1 MDNQRSQEIGADGVA
16 QQLSFQFVNHAA
28 GTAAN
33 IIYISSQ
40 PGYNKLDWE
49 IGLNQGSVTLA
60 PAPAIIDP
68 GHLPPDPLQGT
79 LIYLSLQ
86 GLGMSDGAFRELS
99 FSADGW
105 RFQSFPAAQMVGMTP
120 NAPIVLGAGAPA
132 TIKVANLNI
141 ASAPQPT
148 VDLTTQL
155 YDSQF
160 RNVYGSFKVALQN
173 APDEQDDNLQD
184 YLQLELDG
192 HEILN
197 SFGVP
202 GTVNNALQLS
212 FAGGRK
218 PASITA
224 GKDSVFNISFVYGPP
239 GDDYGFGALTSNARA
254 QNIQVTRLS
263 HADTW
268 QIVPRSS
275 AQNMSWDLL
284 PLAGQPLLGN
294 VPGDT
299 VGFLLDQ
306 ISTTYQPGPTA
317 MLVTYSKI
325 PGYRDGVFTIV
336 LDKVAH
342 VVIDEFSVTPSPA
355 VAGPDGTA
363 AVTVRW
369 KVSGAPTLL
378 TLWQNSQPTP
388 VTGMASYPA
397 TLAADKTAF
406 TLIAQGR
413 HVDLGNQDQR
423 SAGVLELPVINSF
436 TGGPTEIF
444 CQEASHQ
451 ATLAW
456 AVNVAGSGQIAIS
469 STSKSFPSEVGLQPI
484 GSMQVPLSG
493 PQMITLAPDGAAGV
507 PGLARNLVI
516 SAFDPQP
523 AAIKLS
529 GTANG
534 VAASPGAP
542 FIAVSD
548 SDNNRLI
555 ILDTVDCSPI
565 TTVAVGALPGAI
577 AFSADGALMLVA
589 NTGDKTLTPVAVSS
603 SAGQLVFAPQPAL
616 ALNGAPQ
623 SLLLD
628 PDGKHAYVVT
638 DAGGSSG
645 SLVALADSGSGLKLQ
660 GMLAVGKAPR
670 GMARMA
676 SGAVIYVANSGDGT
690 ISMASVTAEGGLL
703 PGKTIQNV
711 GKQPLAL
718 AVASGDQ
725 VLLACCAGD
734 NTVVAIDTR
743 NPNIGA
749 RNPVTV
755 GSQPCAIAVA
765 PGGTYA
771 FVANQGDGTLSL
783 LDCWGGEARV
793 KVTGTPIKAG
803 ANPRAVAVSPDGVNV
818 LTANGAGAACLVT
831 LATYRAAGD
840 AVMLGDRMTD
850 AAVAPDNSSVFVWQ
864 NPLKGYTSTPGI
876 VAYNTLTQAQ
886 QNVLGAEQ
894 VISCVFSPS
903 ASKPQAFALLADS
916 SQLCEITLPG
926 MTVSKSDL
934 PLPSPDCR
942 PLALGMGADEKRLL
956 VAYADKANAV
966 WLLVLARNQGAWS
979 KEQALRLYQASARP
993 GLLLLAA
1000 TRDGSR
1006 LVIVDPHA
1014 AAIHFCHRNQG
1025 VYVLDDAV
1033 VPAQAAAR
1041 GIALLPDGSRAYVLN
1056 SAGMER
1062 DITVIDMATLQGVL
1076 LNIPQEWV
1084 AITGIASAPD
1094 GRRLYA
1100 SDANSGALRV
1110 LDPAS
1115 LRILQTINLLAEGER
1130 SVQSPLAVAAADDG
1144 SAIYVVNNASNNMS
1158 VVEQVQMKSSN

>member
-1 MDNQRSQEIGADGVA
+1 
-16 QQLSFQFVNHAA
+16 
-28 GTAAN
+28 
-33 IIYISSQ
+33 
-40 PGYNKLDWE
+40 
-49 IGLNQGSVTLA
+49 
-60 PAPAIIDP
+60 
-68 GHLPPDPLQGT
+68 
-79 LIYLSLQ
+79 
-86 GLGMSDGAFRELS
+86 
-99 FSADGW
+99 
-105 RFQSFPAAQMVGMTP
+105 
-120 NAPIVLGAGAPA
+120 
-132 TIKVANLNI
+132 
-141 ASAPQPT
+141 
-148 VDLTTQL
+148 
-155 YDSQF
+155 
-160 RNVYGSFKVALQN
+160 
-173 APDEQDDNLQD
+173 
-184 YLQLELDG
+184 
-192 HEILN
+192 
-197 SFGVP
+197 
-202 GTVNNALQLS
+202 
-212 FAGGRK
+212 
-218 PASITA
+218 
-224 GKDSVFNISFVYGPP
+224 
-239 GDDYGFGALTSNARA
+239 
-254 QNIQVTRLS
+254 
-263 HADTW
+263 
-268 QIVPRSS
+268 
-275 AQNMSWDLL
+275 
-284 PLAGQPLLGN
+284 
-294 VPGDT
+294 
-299 VGFLLDQ
+299 
-306 ISTTYQPGPTA
+306 
-317 MLVTYSKI
+317 
-325 PGYRDGVFTIV
+325 
-336 LDKVAH
+336 
-342 VVIDEFSVTPSPA
+342 
-355 VAGPDGTA
+355 
-363 AVTVRW
+363 
-369 KVSGAPTLL
+369 
-378 TLWQNSQPTP
+378 
-388 VTGMASYPA
+388 
-397 TLAADKTAF
+397 
-406 TLIAQGR
+406 
-413 HVDLGNQDQR
+413 
-423 SAGVLELPVINSF
+423 
-436 TGGPTEIF
+436 
-444 CQEASHQ
+444 
-451 ATLAW
+451 
-456 AVNVAGSGQIAIS
+456 
-469 STSKSFPSEVGLQPI
+469 
-484 GSMQVPLSG
+484 
-493 PQMITLAPDGAAGV
+493 
-507 PGLARNLVI
+507 
-516 SAFDPQP
+516 
-523 AAIKLS
+523 
-529 GTANG
+529 
-534 VAASPGAP
+534 
-542 FIAVSD
+542 
-548 SDNNRLI
+548 
-555 ILDTVDCSPI
+555 
-565 TTVAVGALPGAI
+565 
-577 AFSADGALMLVA
+577 
-589 NTGDKTLTPVAVSS
+589 
-603 SAGQLVFAPQPAL
+603 
-616 ALNGAPQ
+616 
-623 SLLLD
+623 
-628 PDGKHAYVVT
+628 
-638 DAGGSSG
+638 
-645 SLVALADSGSGLKLQ
+645 
-660 GMLAVGKAPR
+660 
-670 GMARMA
+670 
-676 SGAVIYVANSGDGT
+676 
-690 ISMASVTAEGGLL
+690 MASVTAEGGLL